1 MRFQV
6 KQYRSYFGESK
17 MEGDW
22 YAFCQDEDGRTSY
35 LCKDGELRSCA
46 HPGGGTR
53 EYIIAD
59 PQSAYHASQEEAQAT
74 IDRFVLTDTQTS
86 FPA

>member
-22 YAFCQDEDGRTSY
+22 YAFCQDEDG
-35 LCKDGELRSCA
+35 RSCA